1 MMRLCHLL
9 TATLLLC
16 IASANAQEVTFSAPG
31 GFYDNPFELTL
42 SCTQQDK
49 VIHYTT
55 HGNMPTAND
64 PVYQGP
70 LLLDKRLYSRSD
82 IYTIVESPDSIWYQ
96 PDSVQKCIVVRAAA
110 FNEAG
115 VRIGNVTTNTYLI
128 KSLGCDTHGLPVMSL
143 CADSLELFDYE
154 RGIMVPGVHFDASD
168 PDHTGNYYQSGREWE
183 RLCNVEYYES
193 GNHGINQQAGLRTH
207 GLSTRRFP
215 QKGLKIYAREE
226 YGKKRFKYKFF
237 DDTNIASFKHLKIK
251 PFESGWQSIGC
262 QDYITGRIARQLNI
276 DCLASRPMVLFI
288 NGEYWGIYYLQEKPD
303 ERYLEDH
310 YDADLNTVN
319 IIEAWTGNNV
329 EYGSN
334 EAYMDLYNWIQDHD
348 LSDDDNYQY
357 VCANI
362 DIDNFVDYIA
372 FETFIANLDWPANN
386 VRCWQADNSLWRWLF
401 FDGDACLFRPLSAY
415 DPFYYATYNED
426 DLYYPTNKYSTLV
439 FRRLLENETFK
450 TRFVSRYYQ
459 LLSTTF
465 RYESTKPFYDETYA
479 LISEEIDN
487 QSRRFGNPES
497 KEFWENEMARID
509 NFLSHRVL
517 DIDNAICNHFI
528 TTSPQLNFADVYHD
542 GTEHVIHLKVE
553 SEEIA
558 KACFRVFDIMG
569 RHYITATRI
578 LAVGKNEID
587 IPFESNPGIYIIV
600 SGAKAGK
607 FIVTN

>member
-1 MMRLCHLL
+1 MIRLRHLL
-9 TATLLLC
+9 TATLLLFM
-16 IASANAQEVTFSAPG
+16 AFAKAQEVTFSTPG

-42 SCTQQDK
+42 SCTQQGK

-55 HGNMPTAND
+55 NGNTPTAND

-70 LLLDKRLYSRSD
+70 LLLDKCLYSHSD

-96 PDSVQKCIVVRAAA
+96 PDSVQKCIVIRAAA
-110 FNEAG
+110 FNEDGA
-115 VRIGNVTTNTYLI
+115 RIGNVTTNTYLI
-128 KSLGCDTHGLPVMSL
+128 KSLGCDTHGLPIMSL
-143 CADSLELFDYE
+143 CADSLDLFDYV

-168 PDHTGNYYQSGREWE
+168 PDYTGNYYQSGREWE

-237 DDTNIASFKHLKIK
+237 DDINIASFKHLKIK
-251 PFESGWQSIGC
+251 PFEGGWCSIGC

-319 IIEAWTGNNV
+319 IIEAWNGNNV

-334 EAYMDLYNWIQDHD
+334 EAYMDLYNWIHDHD

-362 DIDNFVDYIA
+362 DINNFIDYIA
-372 FETFIANLDWPANN
+372 FETFVANLDWPANN
-386 VRCWQADNSLWRWLF
+386 VRCWQAGNSLWRWLF

-415 DPFYYATYNED
+415 DPFYYATYDGD

-497 KEFWENEMARID
+497 KEFWENEMSRID
-509 NFLSHRVL
+509 DFLSHRVL

-528 TTSPQLNFADVYHD
+528 TTSPQLNFADAYHD
-542 GTEHVIHLKVE
+542 GTEHVIRLEVE

-578 LAVGKNEID
+578 LAIGKNEID

>member
-1 MMRLCHLL
+1 MIRSRHLL
-9 TATLLLC
+9 TAILLLC
-16 IASANAQEVTFSAPG
+16 LTSVEAQEVTFSTQG
-31 GFYDNPFELTL
+31 GFYDEPFELTL
-42 SCTQQDK
+42 SCTQQGK

-55 HGNMPTAND
+55 NGNMPTAND

-96 PDSVQKCIVVRAAA
+96 PDSVQKCIVIRAAA
-110 FNEAG
+110 FNEDGA
-115 VRIGNVTTNTYLI
+115 RIGNVTTNTYLI
-128 KSLGCDTHGLPVMSL
+128 KSLGCDTHGLPIMSL
-143 CADSLELFDYE
+143 CADSLDLFDYV

-168 PDHTGNYYQSGREWE
+168 PDYTGNYYQSGREWE

-237 DDTNIASFKHLKIK
+237 DDINIASFKHLKIK
-251 PFESGWQSIGC
+251 PFEGGWCSIGC

-319 IIEAWTGNNV
+319 IIEAWNGNNV

-334 EAYMDLYNWIQDHD
+334 EAYMDLYNWIHDHD

-362 DIDNFVDYIA
+362 DINNFIDYIA
-372 FETFIANLDWPANN
+372 FETFVANLDWPANN
-386 VRCWQADNSLWRWLF
+386 VRCWQAGNSLWRWLF

-415 DPFYYATYNED
+415 DPFYYATYDGD

-497 KEFWENEMARID
+497 KEFWENEMSRID
-509 NFLSHRVL
+509 DFLSHRVL

-528 TTSPQLNFADVYHD
+528 TTSPQLNFADAYHD
-542 GTEHVIHLKVE
+542 GTEHVIRLEVE

-578 LAVGKNEID
+578 LAIGKNEID

>member
-16 IASANAQEVTFSAPG
+16 LASANAQEVTFSVPG

-42 SCTQQDK
+42 SCTQQGK

-55 HGNMPTAND
+55 NGNTPTAND
-64 PVYQGP
+64 PVYQEP

-82 IYTIVESPDSIWYQ
+82 IYTIVESPDSIWFQ
-96 PDSVQKCIVVRAAA
+96 PDSVQKCIVIRAAA
-110 FNEAG
+110 FNETGESVSG
-115 VRIGNVTTNTYLI
+115 VATNTYLI
-128 KSLGCDTHGLPVMSL
+128 HSLGCDTHGLPVMSL
-143 CADSLELFDYE
+143 CADSLDLFDYV

-183 RLCNVEYYES
+183 RICNVEYYES

-262 QDYITGRIARQLNI
+262 QDHITGRIARQLNI

-319 IIEAWTGNNV
+319 IIEAWNGAIV
-329 EYGSN
+329 EYGAN
-334 EAYMDLYNWIQDHD
+334 QAYMDLYNWIQDHD

-362 DIDNFVDYIA
+362 DIDNFIDYIA

-401 FDGDACLFRPLSAY
+401 FDGDACLFRPLSEY
-415 DPFYYATYNED
+415 DPFYYATYD
-426 DLYYPTNKYSTLV
+426 GDGLYYPTNKYSTLV
-439 FRRLLENETFK
+439 FRRLLRNKTFK

-497 KEFWENEMARID
+497 KELWENEMTKID
-509 NFLSHRVL
+509 EFLAHRVL

-528 TTSPQLNFADVYHD
+528 TTSPKLDIAEVFHN
-542 GTEHVIHLKVE
+542 GTEHLIHIEVE

-558 KACFRVFDIMG
+558 KAYFRVFDIMG

-578 LAVGKNEID
+578 LAIGKNEID

-600 SGAKAGK
+600 SGEKAGK

>member
-16 IASANAQEVTFSAPG
+16 IASANAQEVTFSTPG

-42 SCTQQDK
+42 SCTQQGK

-55 HGNMPTAND
+55 NGNTPTAND

-70 LLLDKRLYSRSD
+70 LLLDKCLYSHSD

-96 PDSVQKCIVVRAAA
+96 PDSVQKCIVIRAAA
-110 FNEAG
+110 FNEDGA
-115 VRIGNVTTNTYLI
+115 RIGNVTTNTYLI
-128 KSLGCDTHGLPVMSL
+128 KSLGCDTHGLPIMSL
-143 CADSLELFDYE
+143 CADSLDLFDYV

-168 PDHTGNYYQSGREWE
+168 PDYTGNYYQSGREWE

-237 DDTNIASFKHLKIK
+237 DDINIASFKHLKIK
-251 PFESGWQSIGC
+251 PFEGGWCSIGC

-319 IIEAWTGNNV
+319 IIEAWNGNNV

-334 EAYMDLYNWIQDHD
+334 EAYMDLYNWIHDHD

-362 DIDNFVDYIA
+362 DINNFIDYIA
-372 FETFIANLDWPANN
+372 FETFVANLDWPANN
-386 VRCWQADNSLWRWLF
+386 VRCWQAGNSLWRWLF

-415 DPFYYATYNED
+415 DPFYYATYDGD

-497 KEFWENEMARID
+497 KEFWENEMSRID
-509 NFLSHRVL
+509 DFLSHRVL

-528 TTSPQLNFADVYHD
+528 TTSPQLNFADAYHD
-542 GTEHVIHLKVE
+542 GTEHVIRLEVE

-578 LAVGKNEID
+578 LAIGKNEID

>member
-16 IASANAQEVTFSAPG
+16 LASANAQEVTFSVPG

-42 SCTQQDK
+42 SCTQQGK

-55 HGNMPTAND
+55 NGNTPTAND
-64 PVYQGP
+64 PVYQEP

-82 IYTIVESPDSIWYQ
+82 IYTIVESPDSIWFQ

-110 FNEAG
+110 FNETGESVSG
-115 VRIGNVTTNTYLI
+115 VATNTYLI
-128 KSLGCDTHGLPVMSL
+128 HSLGCDTHGLPVMSL
-143 CADSLELFDYE
+143 CADSLDLFDYV

-183 RLCNVEYYES
+183 RICNVEYYES

-262 QDYITGRIARQLNI
+262 QDHITGRIARQLNI

-319 IIEAWTGNNV
+319 IIEAWNGANV
-329 EYGSN
+329 EYGAN
-334 EAYMDLYNWIQDHD
+334 QAYMDLYNWIQDHD

-362 DIDNFVDYIA
+362 DIDNFIDYIA

-401 FDGDACLFRPLSAY
+401 FDGDACLFRPLSEY
-415 DPFYYATYNED
+415 DPFYYATYDGD

-439 FRRLLENETFK
+439 FRRLLRNKTFK

-497 KEFWENEMARID
+497 KELWENEMTKID
-509 NFLSHRVL
+509 EFLAHRVL

-528 TTSPQLNFADVYHD
+528 TTSPKLDFAEVYHN
-542 GTEHVIHLKVE
+542 GTEHLIHIEVE

-558 KACFRVFDIMG
+558 KAYFRVFDIMG

-578 LAVGKNEID
+578 LAIGKNEID

-600 SGAKAGK
+600 SGEKAGK

>member
-42 SCTQQDK
+42 SCTQQGK

-55 HGNMPTAND
+55 NGNTPTAND

>member
-16 IASANAQEVTFSAPG
+16 LASANAQEVTFSVPG

-42 SCTQQDK
+42 SCTQQGK

-55 HGNMPTAND
+55 NGNTPTAND
-64 PVYQGP
+64 PVYQEP

-82 IYTIVESPDSIWYQ
+82 IYTIVESPDSIWFQ
-96 PDSVQKCIVVRAAA
+96 PDSVQKCIVIRAAA
-110 FNEAG
+110 FNETGESVSG
-115 VRIGNVTTNTYLI
+115 VATNTYLI
-128 KSLGCDTHGLPVMSL
+128 HSLGCDTHGLPVMSL
-143 CADSLELFDYE
+143 CADSLDLFDYV

-183 RLCNVEYYES
+183 RICNVEYYES

-262 QDYITGRIARQLNI
+262 QDHITGRIARQLNI

-319 IIEAWTGNNV
+319 IIEAWNGANV
-329 EYGSN
+329 EYGAN
-334 EAYMDLYNWIQDHD
+334 RAYMDLYNWIQDHD

-362 DIDNFVDYIA
+362 DIDNFIDYIA

-401 FDGDACLFRPLSAY
+401 FDGDACLFRPLSEY
-415 DPFYYATYNED
+415 DPFYYATYDGD

-439 FRRLLENETFK
+439 FRRLLRNKTFK

-497 KEFWENEMARID
+497 KELWENEMTKID
-509 NFLSHRVL
+509 EFLAHRVL

-528 TTSPQLNFADVYHD
+528 TTSPKLDFAEVYHN
-542 GTEHVIHLKVE
+542 GTEHLIHIEVE

-558 KACFRVFDIMG
+558 KAYFRVFDIMG

-578 LAVGKNEID
+578 LAIGKNEID

-600 SGAKAGK
+600 SGEKAGK

>member
-42 SCTQQDK
+42 SCTQQGK

-55 HGNMPTAND
+55 NGNTPTAND

-415 DPFYYATYNED
+415 DPFYYATYDGD

-439 FRRLLENETFK
+439 FRRLLKNETFK